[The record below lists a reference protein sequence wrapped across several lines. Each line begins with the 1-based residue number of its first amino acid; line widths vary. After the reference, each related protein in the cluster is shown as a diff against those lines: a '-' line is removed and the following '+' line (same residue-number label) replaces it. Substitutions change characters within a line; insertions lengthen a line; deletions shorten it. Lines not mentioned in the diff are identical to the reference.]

1 MDNFSITLS
10 CMFCDAELQGDTT
23 IKYNDGDL
31 ITCQNCGMENDY
43 TSLIEIAKEKALE
56 ICSSE
61 IQNELN
67 TIFKKFK

>member
-1 MDNFSITLS
+1 MNNFSIALA

-23 IKYNDGDL
+23 IQYNDGDL
-31 ITCQNCGMENDY
+31 ITCHNCGMDNDY

-56 ICSSE
+56 ICSNE
-61 IQNELN
+61 IKNELN